1 MAAVPSR
8 RICNYIRKMDKALD
22 CIAELLRRA
31 ESDDR
36 PFPPTLLF
44 EEGWMLRLVLQWFAK
59 SNTTGHDLSFAPDAR
74 WYSEARLA
82 SAFLPQYRGDKLA
95 EGYTH
100 ADGVIGHFQIGKTG
114 QAELTL
120 ETDAQQF
127 IVVEAKMFSGLSK
140 GTTNAPTYN
149 QAARN
154 VACMAEL
161 VRRANRDPSNISSK
175 AFFVLAPR
183 EQLDAGVFS
192 DFMDRPSLE
201 RVVEGRVAN
210 YDPPKTEWF
219 ENWFLPTLSS
229 MRVRCLA
236 WENVVAFIKSAD
248 RSFGDDLEIF
258 YNRCL
263 KFNRASNGP
272 KAVVR

>member
-1 MAAVPSR
+1 
-8 RICNYIRKMDKALD
+8 MDRALD
-22 CIAELLRRA
+22 SIVRLLRRA
-31 ESDDR
+31 ESEDR

-44 EEGWMLRLVLQWFAK
+44 EEGWMLRLVLQWFAE
-59 SNTTGHDLSFAPDAR
+59 SNTTGHDLSFAPGAR

-82 SAFLPQYRGDKLA
+82 SAFLPRHRGDKLA

-100 ADGVIGHFQIGKTG
+100 ADGVIGHFQIRENT

-120 ETDAQQF
+120 KTDAQQF

-140 GTTNAPTYN
+140 GTTHAPTYN

-161 VRRANRDPSNISSK
+161 VSPANRDPSNIPSK
-175 AFFVLAPR
+175 AFFVLAPK
-183 EQLDAGVFS
+183 EQLDAGVFADLLDKAS
-192 DFMDRPSLE
+192 IE
-201 RVVEGRVAN
+201 RVVAERVAN

-219 ENWFLPTLSS
+219 ETTFLPTLGS
-229 MRVRCLA
+229 MHVGHLV
-236 WENVVAFIKSAD
+236 WEDVVTFIKSVD
-248 RSFGDDLEIF
+248 RSYGDDLEIF

-263 KFNRASNGP
+263 EFNRPFRGSESG
-272 KAVVR
+272 

>member
-1 MAAVPSR
+1 
-8 RICNYIRKMDKALD
+8 MDKALD
-22 CIAELLRRA
+22 SIAQLLRRA
-31 ESDDR
+31 ESEDR

-44 EEGWMLRLVLQWFAK
+44 EEGWMLRLVLHWFAE
-59 SNTTGHDLSFAPDAR
+59 SNATGHNLSFAPDSR
-74 WYSEARLA
+74 WFSEARLA
-82 SAFLPQYRGDKLA
+82 SAFLPRYRGDKHA

-100 ADGVIGHFQIGKTG
+100 ADGVIGQFRIGETG

-140 GTTNAPTYN
+140 GTTHARTYN

-161 VRRANRDPSNISSK
+161 VRRANRDPSNISSL

-183 EQLDAGVFS
+183 EQLEAGVFAE
-192 DFMDRPSLE
+192 FMDKTSLE
-201 RVVEGRVAN
+201 RVVEKRVAN

-219 ENWFLPTLSS
+219 ENWFLPTLRS
-229 MRVRCLA
+229 MRVSCLA
-236 WENVVAFIKSAD
+236 WETVVTFIKSAD
-248 RSFGDDLEIF
+248 RSYGDDLEIF

-263 KFNRASNGP
+263 KFNRGQQRGP
-272 KAVVR
+272 FLDKGGL